1 MKAADSAQK
10 AHRWRGWRGRRS
22 KKTDET
28 HFKLSKCGE
37 EFSGL
42 KKDIGG
48 KSFAHHGRIF
58 IPGCGPKKQVSGN
71 IVWKLGGFTNIDIKC
86 NHSVGLFKTFF
97 VWLYEKHL
105 V

>member
-1 MKAADSAQK
+1 MKAAESAQK
-10 AHRWRGWRGRRS
+10 AHRWRGWGGRRS

-48 KSFAHHGRIF
+48 KVLLTMEEYLSLDVV
-58 IPGCGPKKQVSGN
+58 PKSK
-71 IVWKLGGFTNIDIKC
+71 
-86 NHSVGLFKTFF
+86 
-97 VWLYEKHL
+97 
-105 V
+105 